1 MHLQTPA
8 SQIRKHNQTPAKKKK
23 KNHNSGHW
31 RVHGGGS
38 ESYRGGCGGGGREIC
53 FNFPIRKGKYGEKK
67 I

>member
-38 ESYRGGCGGGGREIC
+38 ESYRGG
-53 FNFPIRKGKYGEKK
+53 
-67 I
+67 